1 MLESFVIYIFLFAVM
16 AICGGVAAN
25 REPTYI
31 GNSGIY
37 IKNNFFLQPEVLVII
52 VSFTFVFGCRYGVG
66 VDYFHYLNA
75 YENNTDERFEFL
87 FKTISD
93 FLRNNNLHYAVFFSV
108 WAFLQ
113 ITLLYYAFRNQRF
126 LFPLLAFFL
135 IIGYSYMSWMNIIRQ
150 ELAAGVFL
158 VSLKYLNEKKLL
170 KYLLCVLVAYGFHR
184 SSIVLVVIYPLFL
197 WKTDLFRRINTQLVL
212 YVIALIISL
221 LFSTWIVETIERP
234 FEIFTDFFGYENYS
248 YSFLES
254 ESLNSRSQ
262 FQTNTGFGIYITVF
276 KTIPIILLSRR
287 MKDYYNSSFFEIVYS
302 LWFIRIISA
311 FLVGDSIILNRPFAF
326 LSNFNMIIYSYFVY
340 YCFKS
345 RKQLLSI
352 FGIAYMLVFVV
363 VFFYIVSNGDINTS
377 KFLFFWQQ

>member
-184 SSIVLVVIYPLFL
+184 SSIVLVVFYPLFL

>member
-221 LFSTWIVETIERP
+221 LFSTWIVEKIERP